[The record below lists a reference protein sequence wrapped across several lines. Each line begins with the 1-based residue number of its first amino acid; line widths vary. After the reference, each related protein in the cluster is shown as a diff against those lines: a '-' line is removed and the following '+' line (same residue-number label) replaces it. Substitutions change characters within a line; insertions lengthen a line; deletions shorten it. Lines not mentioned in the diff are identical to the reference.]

1 MIWKKEKVNPGYNFC
16 CPEQTS
22 GAGSLPLALPGS
34 LVCIRALLL
43 LSLID
48 CTLRGPCFA
57 FPRQQI
63 QNTKQLSHFDLNQK
77 WLGDAGSLSTLKG
90 FLPSPRLRVLCGSLW
105 GREYFLALALRGW
118 RLTSFTASGLGNLLH
133 TPGMQRQ
140 AASLGSGSEGS
151 VFCCWKR
158 SPLSTT
164 AAAAPPSFP
173 DILVAVWMLAVSRKT
188 SLAVGLHF
196 LLKQLGNIPGKMT
209 AGRPSH
215 CTSLLCCLLQ
225 SPSFSPLLLK
235 AGAGSSPWKEE
246 VLSWSRTCPWLSV
259 ASAESKRWVS
269 LLDITQ

>member
-22 GAGSLPLALPGS
+22 SAGSPPLALPGS

-77 WLGDAGSLSTLKG
+77 CLGDATSLSTLKG

-118 RLTSFTASGLGNLLH
+118 RLTSFTASGLCNLLH
-133 TPGMQRQ
+133 TAGMERQ
-140 AASLGSGSEGS
+140 AASLGSGSEGDS
-151 VFCCWKR
+151 
-158 SPLSTT
+158 
-164 AAAAPPSFP
+164 
-173 DILVAVWMLAVSRKT
+173 
-188 SLAVGLHF
+188 F
-196 LLKQLGNIPGKMT
+196 LLL
-209 AGRPSH
+209 
-215 CTSLLCCLLQ
+215 
-225 SPSFSPLLLK
+225 
-235 AGAGSSPWKEE
+235 EE
-246 VLSWSRTCPWLSV
+246 VPPFHHSSCCFSFLP
-259 ASAESKRWVS
+259 
-269 LLDITQ
+269 